1 MPISPVGVAI
11 VGCGNIAGSY
21 AKDIAL
27 HPALVLRGVTDLD
40 SAKAAAFAAE
50 HDTHHYPTVADLL
63 ADPAVEIVVNLTIHH
78 AHKDVTTQLL
88 EGGKHVFSEKPMAL
102 NYADAAGLVSLAAS
116 KGLRLASAPTTL
128 QGEAQQTAW
137 RIIRDGA
144 LGTVRVAYAEVNWGR
159 IEDWHPNPVP
169 FYDVGP
175 MQDVG
180 VYPLTI
186 LASIMG
192 PVRRVTAAATTL
204 FPHRVTKEGVP
215 FSLHTP
221 DMVIAVLEH
230 EGGAIT
236 RITSDFYVSN
246 GTTRQTGIEFHGD
259 QGSLFIESWHNF
271 DVGVHFAE
279 YGKPFAPVALDTPA
293 RAGMDRARGVN
304 DMALAL
310 RAGVPHR
317 FTGELAAHV
326 CEILEA
332 VERSYASGSPAAVT
346 SSFVA
351 PLPGLAVGV

>member
-1 MPISPVGVAI
+1 VAI
-11 VGCGNIAGSY
+11 IGTGNIAGAY
-21 AKDIAL
+21 AQHAAL
-27 HPALVLRGVTDLD
+27 YPALALRGVTDLD

-50 HDTHHYPTVADLL
+50 YGTHHYPTLDDVI
-63 ADPAVEIVVNLTIHH
+63 ADPAVEIVINLTIHH
-78 AHKDVTTQLL
+78 AHTAVTTALL

-102 NYADAAGLVSLAAS
+102 NYADAAGLVALAAS

-137 RIIRDGA
+137 RMIREGT

-186 LASIMG
+186 LASILG
-192 PVRRVTAAATTL
+192 PIRRVTAAATTL
-204 FPHRVTKEGVP
+204 YPHRVTKEGVP
-215 FSLHTP
+215 FSLRTP

-236 RITSDFYVSN
+236 RMTSDFYVSN

-259 QGSLFIESWHNF
+259 RGSLFVESWHNF

-279 YGKPFAPVALDTPA
+279 YGKPLAPVALDTPA
-293 RAGMDRARGVN
+293 NSGMDRARGLN

-310 RAGVPHR
+310 RKGVPHR

-326 CEILEA
+326 CEVLEA
-332 VERSYASGSPAAVT
+332 VERSYTNGQPIAVM

-351 PLPGLAVGV
+351 PLPGLEV